1 MDQMSLKPTSNS
13 ISSSITKT
21 IYCFSPSGRLMN
33 LEAAEKGVEFL
44 KQQGFN
50 VLNTEIFSREFE
62 RFAGTDLER
71 ASEIN
76 ALHSKVEEFGPMI
89 ALATRGGFGLN
100 RIMHLIDW
108 QKLGEAVRKGLQ
120 IVGHSDVTAFH
131 LGLLNAAGAT
141 SFAGP
146 MLSYDFGGPESDSKS
161 FTYQHFIETVIH
173 QNFEIQVASVQDFVM
188 SSVDIKQAM
197 IWGGNLSLV
206 QNLLGTQYFPKNIE
220 QGILFLEDVNE
231 HPYRIERMLWQLLD
245 TGILGSQQAVLLGDF
260 SEYRLS
266 ELDQGYNLKTAIGQI
281 QKELR
286 RRGSNTLMLTDLPFG
301 HIPQKI
307 TIEVGSLVDLQVHAN
322 GYRLCKA
329 S

>member
-1 MDQMSLKPTSNS
+1 MEKMSLRSNTSS
-13 ISSSITKT
+13 ISSSNTKT

-33 LEAAEKGVEFL
+33 LETAEKGVAFL

-50 VLNTEIFSREFE
+50 VLNTEIFYREFE

-76 ALHSKVEEFGPMI
+76 ALYSKVEEFGPLI

-108 QKLGEAVRKGLQ
+108 QKLGQAVRNGLQ
-120 IVGHSDVTAFH
+120 IVGHSDVTALH
-131 LGLLNAAGAT
+131 LGLLSAAGVT

-146 MLSYDFGGPESDSKS
+146 MLSYDFGGPENDSKS
-161 FTYQHFIETVIH
+161 FTHRHFIESVLH
-173 QNFEIQVASVQDFVM
+173 QHFEIQVTSFQDFVM

-206 QNLLGTQYFPKNIE
+206 QNLLGTKYFPKNIE

-245 TGILGSQQAVLLGDF
+245 AGILGSQQAVLLGDF

-281 QKELR
+281 QNELR
-286 RRGSNTLMLTDLPFG
+286 NRGSKTLILTDLPFG

-307 TIEVGSLVDLQVHAN
+307 TIEVGSLVDLQVDAN